1 MFLYID
7 INLKNQCNEDRCKN
21 EDFEKK
27 DKALLN
33 TIINIYKTPVNYKKN
48 GRKVSDQGD
57 ELESTSSARCFNLII
72 PLPKAHYS
80 EGFPL

>member
-33 TIINIYKTPVNYKKN
+33 TIINIYKTPVNYKKM
-48 GRKVSDQGD
+48 GVKLATKVM
-57 ELESTSSARCFNLII
+57 N
-72 PLPKAHYS
+72 
-80 EGFPL
+80 